1 MQFGAELL
9 DKSVF
14 SAFGICYTPSLGR
27 MVRVSLTMVF
37 RAFFLLEETINIS
50 FLSSHRQFHH
60 LKHYEESSF
69 LFIPWYNINTVHNYH
84 HVVLLSSSSFLLLL
98 LPLLRIY
105 PRKLPINPNGLFG
118 LALAGLVTAP
128 NWDRR

>member
-37 RAFFLLEETINIS
+37 RAIFLLSLEDVAKFCVKMDYYTVVSSYINGYKY
-50 FLSSHRQFHH
+50 FL
-60 LKHYEESSF
+60 
-69 LFIPWYNINTVHNYH
+69 
-84 HVVLLSSSSFLLLL
+84 
-98 LPLLRIY
+98 
-105 PRKLPINPNGLFG
+105 
-118 LALAGLVTAP
+118 
-128 NWDRR
+128 D